1 MSAEG
6 YEELGISRSLTKEE
20 LEAMEDKDK
29 RLDFASKYTK
39 VLEKIYGKGGIPLIE
54 SYSPTSAMSKSKTD
68 EMQKMGIFEEKF
80 SVSAFAANS
89 IEKKRGGVLAIR
101 DNEVMFEKYVNGMT
115 NMVGAIRLISSFQ
128 TMFSKRIL
136 VN

>member
-89 IEKKRGGVLAIR
+89 IEKK
-101 DNEVMFEKYVNGMT
+101 EVE
-115 NMVGAIRLISSFQ
+115 S
-128 TMFSKRIL
+128 
-136 VN
+136 